1 MDPKDGRMA
10 LMTWSGKHSVG
21 VNALDSQ
28 HKTLMRV
35 LNELHAASMQGKVRE
50 IAVPLLRLAVS
61 LANEHFSDEE
71 RLMETTRYP
80 GLASHRELHRELTG
94 RLAEFVA
101 RHEKG
106 DSAVYTQLLYFLRDW
121 LINHMQTEDQQYAPW
136 LRSHGAK

>member
-1 MDPKDGRMA
+1 MA

-50 IAVPLLRLAVS
+50 IAGPLLRLAVS

-80 GLASHRELHRELTG
+80 GLASPPRKG
-94 RLAEFVA
+94 RLGRLHPVA
-101 RHEKG
+101 
-106 DSAVYTQLLYFLRDW
+106 LLLAG
-121 LINHMQTEDQQYAPW
+121 LADQPHADRGSTVCSLAALAW
-136 LRSHGAK
+136 RKVRSLEPGTRRNSPSSGCRR